1 MKKSC
6 DLITKKYIQTLD
18 RSALLK
24 SYCET
29 SSELDQGIIEL
40 LADREEYNLTVHY
53 EKNSKSDHKF
63 ENPQFYWKKN
73 G

>member
-1 MKKSC
+1 MIK
-6 DLITKKYIQTLD
+6 KKYIQAFEK
-18 RSALLK
+18 SALLT

-40 LADREEYNLTVHY
+40 LADREEFNSTVHH
-53 EKNSKSDHKF
+53 EKNTKSDHKF
-63 ENPQFYWKKN
+63 EKAYFYWKNN

>member
-1 MKKSC
+1 M
-6 DLITKKYIQTLD
+6 ITKKYIQAFD
-18 RSALLK
+18 KSALLT

-29 SSELDQGIIEL
+29 GSELDQGIIEL
-40 LADREEYNLTVHY
+40 LADRAEYNSTVHY
-53 EKNSKSDHKF
+53 EKNSKADHKL

>member
-1 MKKSC
+1 MIK
-6 DLITKKYIQTLD
+6 KKYIQAFD
-18 RSALLK
+18 NRDLLM

-40 LADREEYNLTVHY
+40 LADREEFNSTVHH
-53 EKNSKSDHKF
+53 EKNTKSDHKF
-63 ENPQFYWKKN
+63 ENPKFYWKKN

>member
-1 MKKSC
+1 
-6 DLITKKYIQTLD
+6 LIKKKYIQAFD
-18 RSALLK
+18 KSALLT

-40 LADREEYNLTVHY
+40 LSDKEEYNLTIHH

-63 ENPQFYWKKN
+63 ENS
-73 G
+73 

>member
-1 MKKSC
+1 M
-6 DLITKKYIQTLD
+6 ITKKYIQAFD
-18 RSALLK
+18 KSALLT

-40 LADREEYNLTVHY
+40 LADREEYNLTAHY
-53 EKNSKSDHKF
+53 EKNFKADHKP
-63 ENPQFYWKKN
+63 ENPQFYKKKN

>member
-1 MKKSC
+1 M
-6 DLITKKYIQTLD
+6 
-18 RSALLK
+18 

-40 LADREEYNLTVHY
+40 LADSEEFNSTVHH
-53 EKNSKSDHKF
+53 EKNTKSDHKF